1 MIAVYK
7 QSFMLCYVYK
17 QSFPVHFDSHLL
29 LYNMTKC
36 DFVPESHIKMILE
49 YQKYSIFKFDF
60 KETFINW

>member
-7 QSFMLCYVYK
+7 QSF
-17 QSFPVHFDSHLL
+17 PVNFDSHIL
-29 LYNMTKC
+29 LYNMTNC

-49 YQKYSIFKFDF
+49 YQKCSIFNFDF